1 MGSLWTGM
9 EQETILGILINWLL
23 DLDCSPYLFEVKW
36 YVNKSPRSLISS
48 LAVVG

>member
-1 MGSLWTGM
+1 M

-23 DLDCSPYLFEVKW
+23 DLDCSPYLFEVK